1 MKIRWEKRGNF
12 YGIDSMYKFKEI
24 KKIPEEKKKT
34 DYKKMSQELKQM
46 TASLIAGELDQQW
59 IKENENKENSFS
71 TPTQKSEDEQ
81 TIDDIL
87 ARFKKIRESNNS
99 MRSQMRKQQLSPLQ
113 QFQETQQ
120 WIDSMTGGKSR

>member
-1 MKIRWEKRGNF
+1 MALDSTYKFREVKKTTEVKPQYEIKNMKKL
-12 YGIDSMYKFKEI
+12 IDSLPTMDMDQEGV
-24 KKIPEEKKKT
+24 KK
-34 DYKKMSQELKQM
+34 QE
-46 TASLIAGELDQQW
+46 T
-59 IKENENKENSFS
+59 KENSFS
-71 TPTQKSEDEQ
+71 IPTQKSEDEQ

>member
-1 MKIRWEKRGNF
+1 MKRL
-12 YGIDSMYKFKEI
+12 IDSLPTMDMDQEWVKEH
-24 KKIPEEKKKT
+24 EV
-34 DYKKMSQELKQM
+34 
-46 TASLIAGELDQQW
+46 
-59 IKENENKENSFS
+59 KENNFS
-71 TPTQKSEDEQ
+71 TPTQKNEDEQ
-81 TIDDIL
+81 AIDDIL

>member
-1 MKIRWEKRGNF
+1 MAL
-12 YGIDSMYKFKEI
+12 DSMYKFKEI
-24 KKIPEEKKKT
+24 TKIPEEKKET

>member
-1 MKIRWEKRGNF
+1 MALDSTYKFREVKKPTEVKRRYEIENMKKL
-12 YGIDSMYKFKEI
+12 IDSLPTMDMDQEWV
-24 KKIPEEKKKT
+24 KK
-34 DYKKMSQELKQM
+34 QE
-46 TASLIAGELDQQW
+46 T
-59 IKENENKENSFS
+59 KENSFS

-99 MRSQMRKQQLSPLQ
+99 MRSQMRKQQLFPLQ

>member
-1 MKIRWEKRGNF
+1 MALDSTYKFREVKKATEVKPQYEIKNMKKL
-12 YGIDSMYKFKEI
+12 IDSLPTMDMDQEWI
-24 KKIPEEKKKT
+24 KKQGK
-34 DYKKMSQELKQM
+34 
-46 TASLIAGELDQQW
+46 
-59 IKENENKENSFS
+59 KENYFS
-71 TPTQKSEDEQ
+71 TSTQKSEDEQ

-87 ARFKKIRESNNS
+87 ARFNKIRESNNS

>member
-1 MKIRWEKRGNF
+1 MALDSTYKFREVKKAPEVKPQYEIKNMKKL
-12 YGIDSMYKFKEI
+12 IDSLPTM
-24 KKIPEEKKKT
+24 
-34 DYKKMSQELKQM
+34 DMDQE
-46 TASLIAGELDQQW
+46 W
-59 IKENENKENSFS
+59 IKEQEKKENYFS